1 MTQDPEAL
9 SDGTPSPPTCDPSGS
24 ATSSG
29 NATDSGD
36 VHLVEV
42 GGRTLW
48 LVGTAHVSQ
57 RSVDLVREVIERER
71 PDAVCIELD
80 AGRYEALSQAK
91 RFEEQDLREV
101 LRKKQLATLML
112 NLILASYQ
120 RRLGLKLGVA
130 PGSELM
136 EAARVAESL
145 GIPTALCDRDVR
157 ITLRRAWQS
166 ISWWQRVKLV
176 AELAASLFDSP
187 EVSEEELARIRDQ
200 DVVTEVRIE
209 LGRMMPDLKRVLID
223 ERDAYLAHEILETPG
238 RRIVAVVGAGHI
250 EGMKARLE
258 REERT
263 DLEAIKAIPPASP
276 VWKVVGW
283 SIPLVIVGSIVAIAF
298 TQGPEAA
305 GRMRS
310 SGSSPTRSR
319 AGSAPPRARA
329 SAHDRRGGA
338 VGALHEPHAADR
350 RGLRR
355 GLRAALDD
363 AAARL
368 RLRQR
373 RRRPGRPVPLV
384 EEPSDAHLPRLRTL
398 DPRQPDRDVHGRLRR
413 TRQSGRGRRGGIDTR
428 WRPCSRRCTTPS
440 RCCCSPSCCSRA
452 ASSARS
458 RGASGCQGSRA
469 RSSAAS

>member
-200 DVVTEVRIE
+200 DVVTEVMNE

-263 DLEAIKAIPPASP
+263 DLEAIKAIPPSSP

-305 GRMRS
+305 GENALLWFLANAIPSGIGALLALGTARLAGTPGLAGAPCACAALPPNAS
-310 SGSSPTRSR
+310 SAAAAPPARTRL
-319 AGSAPPRARA
+319 PRARPHRL
-329 SAHDRRGGA
+329 SFVRTISFMLSSCVDRRPA
-338 VGALHEPHAADR
+338 R
-350 RGLRR
+350 RGPTSDLRSPCC
-355 GLRAALDD
+355 RAAPVASSRAPAR
-363 AAARL
+363 AAARP
-368 RLRQR
+368 
-373 RRRPGRPVPLV
+373 RPRAWPSPPPGAKTPL
-384 EEPSDAHLPRLRTL
+384 AGWT
-398 DPRQPDRDVHGRLRR
+398 
-413 TRQSGRGRRGGIDTR
+413 
-428 WRPCSRRCTTPS
+428 
-440 RCCCSPSCCSRA
+440 
-452 ASSARS
+452 
-458 RGASGCQGSRA
+458 
-469 RSSAAS
+469 